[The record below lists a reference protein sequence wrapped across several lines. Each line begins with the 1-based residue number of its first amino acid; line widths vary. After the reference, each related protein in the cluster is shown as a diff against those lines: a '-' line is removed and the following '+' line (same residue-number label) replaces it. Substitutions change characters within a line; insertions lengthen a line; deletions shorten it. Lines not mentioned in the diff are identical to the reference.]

1 MSEFDFTK
9 EEREDIF
16 ESYKWMDS
24 DFERVYGSYLLTG
37 DKDYWVSEE
46 EAKAQFAR
54 FERCRIKK

>member
-1 MSEFDFTK
+1 
-9 EEREDIF
+9 
-16 ESYKWMDS
+16 MDS